1 MWCSEEFCLFCVDY
15 CLVSVHSSVF
25 PLSLYLIFFSLPL
38 SLPFLSFPT
47 LPPTL
52 LPSLSLL
59 YPFLSPLHL
68 PPSLRSASLSHSLS
82 FPFPSLPFSFPLLP
96 FLFSSSILPS
106 ISVSLTLPVP
116 LPSSLPPPFSPSL
129 PRSSVPFPFH
139 TLNMAYHPTQAQDRP
154 Q

>member
-15 CLVSVHSSVF
+15 CLVSVHSSVL

-68 PPSLRSASLSHSLS
+68 PLPSVLLPFLIPFPFRSLPFHFPFLS
-82 FPFPSLPFSFPLLP
+82 FPFSFRLPSFHPSLFPLPFPFP
-96 FLFSSSILPS
+96 FLPPS
-106 ISVSLTLPVP
+106 RPR
-116 LPSSLPPPFSPSL
+116 SLPPSPALPFPSL
-129 PRSSVPFPFH
+129 STR
-139 TLNMAYHPTQAQDRP
+139 
-154 Q
+154 